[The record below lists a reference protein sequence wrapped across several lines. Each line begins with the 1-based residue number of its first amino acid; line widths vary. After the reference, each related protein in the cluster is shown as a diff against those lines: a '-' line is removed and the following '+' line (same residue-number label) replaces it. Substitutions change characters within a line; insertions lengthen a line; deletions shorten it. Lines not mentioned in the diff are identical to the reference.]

1 MAYQLTPVTCSSC
14 GRQFSAP
21 VLQIVDVSR
30 QPALKE
36 QLLRGQ
42 LNLAACPQCGNV
54 GMLAVPFL
62 YHDPDKELLLAFMPA
77 GLEMNDAEQQRLI
90 GTLTNQIMTSLPAEQ
105 RKGYL
110 LQPKIFFTLS
120 SLLDE
125 ILMADGYTREMLN
138 AQQARVRLLQR
149 FLKAVD
155 DEVIQY
161 LVKEHDQEL
170 DEDFFGLLSSS
181 IERAYA
187 EGQMGIVQQLGMLQ
201 EKLLQ
206 WSSWG
211 QRLKRQ
217 REAVASLGETVT
229 REELLEKIV
238 AADDEAVVEA
248 LVAAVR
254 PLVDQVFMQAL
265 AGRTQE
271 ARERG
276 EIEEAQRLETVQEQV
291 AQAAEKADAAIQ
303 ASLNR
308 AARLLVEILQSEDPI
323 QTLQRNFHRIDD
335 AFMTVLAVN
344 IERAQEQGELELA
357 RQLQALLQAIL
368 EIMQMYAP
376 PEIQLINRLLEA
388 DYPEGTQALL
398 EANRSLV
405 TDELVHFLGHVAENM
420 DEQGRS
426 EVAQRLREVSVQA
439 QALLAAA

>member
-265 AGRTQE
+265 AGRTEE

>member
-170 DEDFFGLLSSS
+170 DDDFFSLLSSS
-181 IERAYA
+181 MERAYA
-187 EGQMGIVQQLGMLQ
+187 EGQMGIVQQLGVLQ
-201 EKLLQ
+201 EKLLH

-211 QRLKRQ
+211 QRLQRQ

-254 PLVDQVFMQAL
+254 PLVDQEFMQAL
-265 AGRTQE
+265 AGRTQK
-271 ARERG
+271 AREQG
-276 EIEEAQRLETVQEQV
+276 EVEEAQRLETVQEQV

-303 ASLNR
+303 AALNR
-308 AARLLVEILQSEDPI
+308 AARLLVEILQSEDPLRALQQNI
-323 QTLQRNFHRIDD
+323 QHIDD